1 MLKMSK
7 HHYLSLPDLGLGFSR
22 PLQLTPVPA
31 DDSDDLT
38 RAIITDPDAHD
49 DNWKLVERPDANE
62 LVGFWEQVEQDMR
75 SDSDPKT

>member
-22 PLQLTPVPA
+22 PLQLTPVPM
-31 DDSDDLT
+31 DDNDDLT

-49 DNWKLVERPDANE
+49 DNWKLVERPDTNE
-62 LVGFWEQVEQDMR
+62 LVGFWEQVEHDMQ
-75 SDSDPKT
+75 SDSDLKT